1 MDFEFPPDAL
11 MLRDMLRRFVQK
23 EARPLEMK
31 YFTAGEL
38 APEESARLR
47 RSVEQMGLWGL
58 TVPEQFGGGLDLVT
72 CCVIQEELGQTFI
85 PVEIGEVTPLL
96 YACAGDQVSRYLEP
110 ALAGERRVILA
121 AREPGKSRPSDWTTI
136 AVPVDESASGY
147 LLNGQKSISSHPGA
161 KDFFIVFANTPTGLG
176 EAGGEAGL
184 SASLSAFLLDV
195 EYPGLVVSANGEN
208 TLALK
213 DCAVGREAMLGM
225 AGGALALGAQEG
237 PRVWIQM
244 GARYVGIVQR
254 LLEMVVE
261 YTRDWVALGAPLAV
275 RPAIQRMVAET
286 SVELESARWLVYHA
300 AWLVDSGQSDSIR
313 LQAAQVR
320 LATGEM
326 LKRAVDRATMMYA
339 GPGPSTQIEPQRL
352 VRSVVPLDALELS
365 VENARAAISA
375 EVLDLKDLGGDS

>member
-1 MDFEFPPDAL
+1 
-11 MLRDMLRRFVQK
+11 
-23 EARPLEMK
+23 
-31 YFTAGEL
+31 
-38 APEESARLR
+38 
-47 RSVEQMGLWGL
+47 
-58 TVPEQFGGGLDLVT
+58 
-72 CCVIQEELGQTFI
+72 
-85 PVEIGEVTPLL
+85 
-96 YACAGDQVSRYLEP
+96 
-110 ALAGERRVILA
+110 
-121 AREPGKSRPSDWTTI
+121 
-136 AVPVDESASGY
+136 
-147 LLNGQKSISSHPGA
+147 
-161 KDFFIVFANTPTGLG
+161 
-176 EAGGEAGL
+176 
-184 SASLSAFLLDV
+184 
-195 EYPGLVVSANGEN
+195 
-208 TLALK
+208 
-213 DCAVGREAMLGM
+213 MLG
-225 AGGALALGAQEG
+225 APGGALSLGAQDA

-275 RPAIQRMVAET
+275 RPAIQRMAAEI

-352 VRSVVPLDALELS
+352 VRSVVPLDALQLS

-375 EVLDLKDLGGDS
+375 EVLGLKDLGGDS

>member
-38 APEESARLR
+38 VPEESARLR
-47 RSVEQMGLWGL
+47 RSIEQMGLWGL
-58 TVPEQFGGGLDLVT
+58 TAPEQFGGGLDLVT

-96 YACAGDQVSRYLEP
+96 YACAGEQVSRYLEP
-110 ALAGERRVILA
+110 ALTGERRVILA
-121 AREPGKSRPSDWTTI
+121 AREPGKCRPADWMTN
-136 AVPVDESASGY
+136 AVPVDEAASGY
-147 LLNGQKSISSHPGA
+147 FLNGQKSIGSQPGEG
-161 KDFFIVFANTPTGLG
+161 DFFIVFARIPTGSV
-176 EAGGEAGL
+176 GL
-184 SASLSAFLLDV
+184 TAFLLDGGH
-195 EYPGLVVSANGEN
+195 PGLVISRNGDI
-208 TLALK
+208 TLALR
-213 DCAVGREAMLGM
+213 DCVVGAEALLGKP
-225 AGGALALGAQEG
+225 GGALSLGAQEA
-237 PRVWIQM
+237 PRLWIQM

-275 RPAIQRMVAET
+275 RPAIQRMAADM

-300 AWLVDSGQSDSIR
+300 AWLADSGRSDSIR

-320 LATGEM
+320 LATSEM

-339 GPGPSTQIEPQRL
+339 GPGPSAQIEPQRL
-352 VRSVVPLDALELS
+352 VRSAVPFDALELS
-365 VENARAAISA
+365 VENARAAITV
-375 EVLDLKDLGGDS
+375 EVLSLNELGGDS

>member
-38 APEESARLR
+38 VPGESARLR

-58 TVPEQFGGGLDLVT
+58 TAPEQFGGGLDLVT

-85 PVEIGEVTPLL
+85 PVDIGEVTPLL
-96 YACAGDQVSRYLEP
+96 YACTGEQVSRYLEP

-121 AREPGKSRPSDWTTI
+121 AREPGRSNPSDWKTK
-136 AVPVDESASGY
+136 ALPVDDAASGY
-147 LLNGQKSISSHPGA
+147 ILNGQKSLSSQPGVE
-161 KDFFIVFANTPTGLG
+161 DFFIVFARTPTVSG
-176 EAGGEAGL
+176 E
-184 SASLSAFLLDV
+184 SSLSAFLLDGGN
-195 EYPGLVVSANGEN
+195 PGLVVSKNGDI
-208 TLALK
+208 TLALN
-213 DCAVGREAMLGM
+213 DCVVTPEAMLGTR
-225 AGGALALGAQEG
+225 GGALLLGAQEA
-237 PRVWIQM
+237 PRLWIQM

-261 YTRDWVALGAPLAV
+261 YARDWVALGAPLAV
-275 RPAIQRMVAET
+275 RPAIQRMAAEMT
-286 SVELESARWLVYHA
+286 VELESARWLVYHA
-300 AWLVDSGQSDSIR
+300 AWLVDTGQPDSIR
-313 LQAAQVR
+313 LQAAKVR

-352 VRSVVPLDALELS
+352 VRSAVPLEAIELS
-365 VENARAAISA
+365 VENARMAITA
-375 EVLDLKDLGGDS
+375 EVLGLKDLGDDI

>member
-47 RSVEQMGLWGL
+47 RSIEQMGLWGL

-85 PVEIGEVTPLL
+85 PVEIGEVTPVL
-96 YACAGDQVSRYLEP
+96 YSCAGEQVSRYLEP

-121 AREPGKSRPSDWTTI
+121 AREPGKSRPADWMTN
-136 AVPVDESASGY
+136 AVPVDEAASGY
-147 LLNGQKSISSHPGA
+147 LLNGLKSISSQPGEG
-161 KDFFIVFANTPTGLG
+161 DFFIVFAGIPAGSVGLT
-176 EAGGEAGL
+176 
-184 SASLSAFLLDV
+184 AFLLDDGH
-195 EYPGLVVSANGEN
+195 PGLVVSRNGDI
-208 TLALK
+208 TLALR
-213 DCAVGREAMLGM
+213 DCVVGPEALLGKP
-225 AGGALALGAQEG
+225 GGALSLGAQEA
-237 PRVWIQM
+237 PRLWIQM
-244 GARYVGIVQR
+244 GAQYVGIVQR

-275 RPAIQRMVAET
+275 RPAIQRMVADI
-286 SVELESARWLVYHA
+286 SVELEGARWLVYHA
-300 AWLVDSGQSDSIR
+300 AWLADIGQSDSIR

-326 LKRAVDRATMMYA
+326 LKRAVDCATMMYA
-339 GPGPSTQIEPQRL
+339 GPGPSAQIEPQRL
-352 VRSVVPLDALELS
+352 VRSVVPFDALELS
-365 VENARAAISA
+365 MENARAAITA
-375 EVLDLKDLGGDS
+375 KVLNLDDLGGDS

>member
-38 APEESARLR
+38 VPGESARLR

-58 TVPEQFGGGLDLVT
+58 TAPEQFGGGLDLVT

-85 PVEIGEVTPLL
+85 PVDIGEVTPLL
-96 YACAGDQVSRYLEP
+96 YACTGEQVSRYLEP

-121 AREPGKSRPSDWTTI
+121 AREPGRSNPSDWKTK
-136 AVPVDESASGY
+136 ALPVDDAASGY
-147 LLNGQKSISSHPGA
+147 ILNGQKSLSSQPGVE
-161 KDFFIVFANTPTGLG
+161 DFFIVFAHTPTVSG
-176 EAGGEAGL
+176 E
-184 SASLSAFLLDV
+184 SSLSAFLLDGGN
-195 EYPGLVVSANGEN
+195 PGLVVSKNGDI
-208 TLALK
+208 TLALN
-213 DCAVGREAMLGM
+213 DCVVTPEAMLGTR
-225 AGGALALGAQEG
+225 GGALLLGAQEA
-237 PRVWIQM
+237 PRLWIQM

-261 YTRDWVALGAPLAV
+261 YARDWVALGAPLAV
-275 RPAIQRMVAET
+275 RPAIQRMAAEMT
-286 SVELESARWLVYHA
+286 VELESARWLVYHA
-300 AWLVDSGQSDSIR
+300 AWLVDTGQPDSIR
-313 LQAAQVR
+313 LQAAKVR

-339 GPGPSTQIEPQRL
+339 GPGSSTQIEPQRL
-352 VRSVVPLDALELS
+352 VRSAVPLEAIELS
-365 VENARAAISA
+365 VENARMAITA
-375 EVLDLKDLGGDS
+375 EVLGLKDLGDDI

>member
-38 APEESARLR
+38 VPGESARLR

-58 TVPEQFGGGLDLVT
+58 TAPEQFGGGLDLVT

-85 PVEIGEVTPLL
+85 PVDIGEVTPLL
-96 YACAGDQVSRYLEP
+96 YACTGEQVSRYLEP

-121 AREPGKSRPSDWTTI
+121 AREPGRSNPSDWKTK
-136 AVPVDESASGY
+136 ALPVDDAASGY
-147 LLNGQKSISSHPGA
+147 ILNGQKSLSSQPGVE
-161 KDFFIVFANTPTGLG
+161 DFFIVFARTPTVSG
-176 EAGGEAGL
+176 E
-184 SASLSAFLLDV
+184 SSLSAFLLDGGN
-195 EYPGLVVSANGEN
+195 PGLVVSKNGDI
-208 TLALK
+208 TLALN
-213 DCAVGREAMLGM
+213 DCVVTPEAMLGTR
-225 AGGALALGAQEG
+225 GGALLLGAQEA
-237 PRVWIQM
+237 PRLWIQM

-261 YTRDWVALGAPLAV
+261 YARDWVALGAPLAV
-275 RPAIQRMVAET
+275 RPAIQRMAAEMT
-286 SVELESARWLVYHA
+286 VELESARWLVYHA
-300 AWLVDSGQSDSIR
+300 AWLVDTGQPDSIR
-313 LQAAQVR
+313 LQAAKVR

-326 LKRAVDRATMMYA
+326 LKRTVDRATMMYA

-352 VRSVVPLDALELS
+352 VRGAVPLEAIELS
-365 VENARAAISA
+365 VENARMAITA
-375 EVLDLKDLGGDS
+375 EVLGLKDLGDDI

>member
-38 APEESARLR
+38 VPGESARLR

-58 TVPEQFGGGLDLVT
+58 TAPEQFGGGLDLVT

-85 PVEIGEVTPLL
+85 PVDIGEVTPLL
-96 YACAGDQVSRYLEP
+96 YACTGEQVSRYLEP

-121 AREPGKSRPSDWTTI
+121 AREPGRSNPSDWKTK
-136 AVPVDESASGY
+136 ALPVDDAASGY
-147 LLNGQKSISSHPGA
+147 ILNGQKSLSSQPGVE
-161 KDFFIVFANTPTGLG
+161 DFFIVFAHTSTVSG
-176 EAGGEAGL
+176 E
-184 SASLSAFLLDV
+184 SNLSAFLLDGGN
-195 EYPGLVVSANGEN
+195 PGLVVSKNGDI
-208 TLALK
+208 TLALN
-213 DCAVGREAMLGM
+213 DCVVTPEAMLGTR
-225 AGGALALGAQEG
+225 GGALLLGAQEA
-237 PRVWIQM
+237 PRLWIQM

-261 YTRDWVALGAPLAV
+261 YARDWVALGAPLAV
-275 RPAIQRMVAET
+275 RPAIQRMAAEMT
-286 SVELESARWLVYHA
+286 VELESARWLVYHA
-300 AWLVDSGQSDSIR
+300 AWLVDTGQPDSIR
-313 LQAAQVR
+313 LQAAKVR

-352 VRSVVPLDALELS
+352 VRSAVPLEAIELS
-365 VENARAAISA
+365 VENARMAITA
-375 EVLDLKDLGGDS
+375 EVLGLKDLGDDI

>member
-96 YACAGDQVSRYLEP
+96 YACAGEQVSRYLEP

-121 AREPGKSRPSDWTTI
+121 AREPGKSRPKDWTAH
-136 AVPVDESASGY
+136 AVPVDEAASGY
-147 LLNGQKSISSHPGA
+147 ILNGQKSISSQPGVG
-161 KDFFIVFANTPTGLG
+161 DFFIVFAHTQTGSG
-176 EAGGEAGL
+176 EAAG
-184 SASLSAFLLDV
+184 LSAFLLDGGH
-195 EYPGLVVSANGEN
+195 PGAVVSTNGDI
-208 TLALK
+208 TLALR
-213 DCAVGREAMLGM
+213 DCAVGPEALLGTP
-225 AGGALALGAQEG
+225 GGALSLGAQDA
-237 PRVWIQM
+237 PRLWIQM

-275 RPAIQRMVAET
+275 RPAIQRMAAET

-300 AWLVDSGQSDSIR
+300 AWLADSGRSDSVR

-326 LKRAVDRATMMYA
+326 LKRAVDRAAMMYA

-352 VRSVVPLDALELS
+352 VRSAVPLDALELS
-365 VENARAAISA
+365 VENVRAAIAS
-375 EVLDLKDLGGDS
+375 EVLGLKDLGGDL

>member
-38 APEESARLR
+38 VPGESARLR

-58 TVPEQFGGGLDLVT
+58 TAPEQFGGGLDLVT

-85 PVEIGEVTPLL
+85 PVDIGEVTPLL
-96 YACAGDQVSRYLEP
+96 YACTGEQVSRYLEP

-121 AREPGKSRPSDWTTI
+121 AREPGRSNPSDWKTK
-136 AVPVDESASGY
+136 ALPVDDAASGY
-147 LLNGQKSISSHPGA
+147 ILNGQKSLSSQPGVE
-161 KDFFIVFANTPTGLG
+161 DFFIVFAHTPTVSG
-176 EAGGEAGL
+176 E
-184 SASLSAFLLDV
+184 SSLSAFLLDGGN
-195 EYPGLVVSANGEN
+195 PGLVVSKNGDI
-208 TLALK
+208 TLALN
-213 DCAVGREAMLGM
+213 DCVVTPEAMLGTR
-225 AGGALALGAQEG
+225 GGALLLGAQEA
-237 PRVWIQM
+237 PRLWIQM

-261 YTRDWVALGAPLAV
+261 YARDWVALGAPLAV
-275 RPAIQRMVAET
+275 RPAIQRMAAEMT
-286 SVELESARWLVYHA
+286 VELESARWLVYHA
-300 AWLVDSGQSDSIR
+300 AWLVDTGQPDSIR
-313 LQAAQVR
+313 LQAAKVR

-352 VRSVVPLDALELS
+352 VRSAVPLEAIELS
-365 VENARAAISA
+365 VENARMAITA
-375 EVLDLKDLGGDS
+375 EVLGLKDLGDDI

>member
-1 MDFEFPPDAL
+1 MDFEFPQDAL

-38 APEESARLR
+38 APEEKAHLR

-58 TVPEQFGGGLDLVT
+58 TAPEQFGGGLDLVT

-96 YACAGDQVSRYLEP
+96 YACAGTQVSRYLEP

-121 AREPGKSRPSDWTTI
+121 AREPGKGRPADWTTH
-136 AVPVDESASGY
+136 ATLVDEAYGSY
-147 LLNGQKSISSHPGA
+147 ILNGQKSISSQPGDE
-161 KDFFIVFANTPTGLG
+161 DFYIVFADTSTGLT
-176 EAGGEAGL
+176 
-184 SASLSAFLLDV
+184 AFLLDRGH
-195 EYPGLVVSANGEN
+195 PGAVVSTNGDI

-213 DCAVGREAMLGM
+213 DCSVGPEAMLGSP
-225 AGGALALGAQEG
+225 GRALSLGVQEA
-237 PRVWIQM
+237 PRLWIQM

-275 RPAIQRMVAET
+275 RPAIQRMAAET

-300 AWLVDSGQSDSIR
+300 AWLADSGQSDSIR

-352 VRSVVPLDALELS
+352 ARSAVPFDALELS
-365 VENARAAISA
+365 VENARAAIAA
-375 EVLDLKDLGGDS
+375 EVLGLKDLGGGS

>member
-58 TVPEQFGGGLDLVT
+58 TTPEQFGGGLDLVT
-72 CCVIQEELGQTFI
+72 CCVIHEELGQTFI

-96 YACAGDQVSRYLEP
+96 YACAGEQVSRYLEP

-121 AREPGKSRPSDWTTI
+121 AREPGKSRPADWMTY
-136 AVPVDESASGY
+136 AAPVDGAASSY
-147 LLNGQKSISSHPGA
+147 ILKGQKSIGSQPGA
-161 KDFFIVFANTPTGLG
+161 DDFFIVFAHIPNGEDQTG
-176 EAGGEAGL
+176 
-184 SASLSAFLLDV
+184 ASLSAGLTAFLLDA
-195 EYPGLVVSANGEN
+195 EQPGLVVSANGDI
-208 TLALK
+208 TLALR
-213 DCAVGREAMLGM
+213 DCPVGSGAMLG
-225 AGGALALGAQEG
+225 APGGALSLGAQDA

-275 RPAIQRMVAET
+275 RPAIQRIAAET
-286 SVELESARWLVYHA
+286 SVDLESARWLVYHA

-352 VRSVVPLDALELS
+352 VRSVVPLDALQLS

-375 EVLDLKDLGGDS
+375 EVLGLKDLGGDS

>member
-1 MDFEFPPDAL
+1 

-31 YFTAGEL
+31 YFNTGEL

-58 TVPEQFGGGLDLVT
+58 TAPEQFGGGLDLVT
-72 CCVIQEELGQTFI
+72 CCVIHEELGQTFV

-96 YACAGDQVSRYLEP
+96 FACAGEQVSRYLEP

-121 AREPGKSRPSDWTTI
+121 AREPGRRSPSDWTTQ
-136 AVPVDESASGY
+136 AVPASEAGEAGCGFI
-147 LLNGQKSISSHPGA
+147 LNGEKSIASQPGA
-161 KDFFIVFANTPTGLG
+161 DDFFIVFAHAQNDSG
-176 EAGGEAGL
+176 
-184 SASLSAFLLDV
+184 LSAFLLDAGN
-195 EYPGLVVSANGEN
+195 PGMVISTNGDI

-213 DCAVGREAMLGM
+213 DCTVNPKAMLGKP
-225 AGGALALGAQEG
+225 GGALSLGAQEA
-237 PRVWIQM
+237 PRQWIQM
-244 GARYVGIVQR
+244 GARYVGIMQR

-261 YTRDWVALGAPLAV
+261 YTRDWVSLGAPLAV
-275 RPAIQRMVAET
+275 RPAIQRMAAEM

-300 AWLVDSGQSDSIR
+300 AWLVDKGQSDSSR

-326 LKRAVDRATMMYA
+326 LKRAIDHATMMYA
-339 GPGPSTQIEPQRL
+339 GPGPSNQIEPQRL
-352 VRSVVPLDALELS
+352 VRSIVPLDTLELS
-365 VENARAAISA
+365 MENARAAIAA
-375 EVLDLKDLGGDS
+375 EVLGLNDFGGGP